1 VVLPDPDGPSIEKNS
16 PCGICRLRFSTAVI
30 SPKVLFSMVKP
41 TAEFVDVEFE
51 GVGLLEDLVLNISP
65 NQFMDI
71 IVFWC
76 FPKAPKL

>member
-1 VVLPDPDGPSIEKNS
+1 
-16 PCGICRLRFSTAVI
+16 
-30 SPKVLFSMVKP
+30 MVKP
-41 TAEFVDVEFE
+41 TAEVVDVEFE

-71 IVFWC
+71 IVFWS